1 MCHEAGKILIEQ
13 KKDSLMDAIKIL
25 RLIPVLFALLL
36 LASCSSSDGGNPGTT
51 ATTAT
56 TGRVSLLI
64 TDAPTDDFDQVNLTV
79 ESISFLGED
88 DGHETIVFDE
98 SRVID
103 LLSLQNYS
111 DLLVTAVIPVGTYDK
126 IRLHVSQVELVKFI
140 DGGDPESI
148 ITKLPA
154 NGKVDLNPR
163 GTFEVVGDGH
173 LMIELDIDAEKSI
186 HIVEKGNGETSYNF
200 RPVVFVNIV
209 GVDDEVKLVFLED
222 RQVFDRTESGFQLCE
237 DTDEVPGDDDE
248 FTHHDDEE
256 GDDND
261 DHDSCIAVV
270 ISDNTVV
277 QNDLIEVV
285 DASNIVDGS
294 IVNIL
299 GKLSKDSI
307 NALHIVIED
316 KDKEVSNLAVYSG
329 TATTAFDFDN
339 FTMDATTDDDDASIQ
354 PLTITE
360 LAIALVAGSGVRV
373 FDKNGDEVSADSIIV
388 GTNTDVFGLS
398 MPDIATVSK
407 VQAAFVI
414 INNEVTADKLS
425 GTIAAIDEAGSQLT
439 VLADVGDITG
449 DICVD
454 TADAIIFILAIVDKK
469 VVTKEILISNLQVEM
484 LIDVYGEYDDL
495 GCVAADVILVAEPF
509 ATIPVETLVTGN

>member
-1 MCHEAGKILIEQ
+1 
-13 KKDSLMDAIKIL
+13 MDAIKIL
-25 RLIPVLFALLL
+25 KLIPALFALLL
-36 LASCSSSDGGNPGTT
+36 LASCSSSDGGNSDTG
-51 ATTAT
+51 TTAT

-98 SRVID
+98 SRIVD
-103 LLSLQNYS
+103 LLALQNYS

-126 IRLHVSQVELVKFI
+126 IRLHVSQVELVTFV

-163 GTFEVVGDGH
+163 GSFEVVGDGH

-186 HIVEKGNGETSYNF
+186 HIIEKGNGEKSYNF
-200 RPVVFVNIV
+200 RPVVFVNIA

-222 RQVFDRTESGFQLCE
+222 RQVSERTDSGFLLCE

-248 FTHHDDEE
+248 VVHHDDEEEE

-261 DHDSCIAVV
+261 NHDSCIAVV

-285 DASNIVDGS
+285 PASDIVDGS

-299 GKLSKDSI
+299 GKLSRDSI
-307 NALHIVIED
+307 NALHIVIEAED
-316 KDKEVSNLAVYSG
+316 KAVSNLAVYSG

-360 LAIALVAGSGVRV
+360 LAIALVEGSGVRV
-373 FDKNGDEVSADSIIV
+373 FDKNGDEVPADSIII

-414 INNEVTADKLS
+414 INNEVASDKLS
-425 GTIAAIDEAGSQLT
+425 GTIAAIDEVGSQLT
-439 VLADVGDITG
+439 VLADMGDTTG
-449 DICVD
+449 DVCVD
-454 TADAIIFILAIVDKK
+454 TADAIIFILAIVDGK
-469 VVTKEILISNLQVEM
+469 VVTKEISINDLQLDM
-484 LIDVYGEYDDL
+484 PIDVYGEDDGA

-509 ATIPVETLVTGN
+509 ASTPVETLVSGS

>member
-1 MCHEAGKILIEQ
+1 
-13 KKDSLMDAIKIL
+13 MDAIKIL
-25 RLIPVLFALLL
+25 KLIPVLFALLL
-36 LASCSSSDGGNPGTT
+36 LASCSSSDGGNSDTG
-51 ATTAT
+51 TTAT

-79 ESISFLGED
+79 ESISFLGEE

-98 SRVID
+98 SRIVD
-103 LLSLQNYS
+103 LLALQNYS

-126 IRLHVSQVELVKFI
+126 IRLHVSQVELVTFV

-163 GTFEVVGDGH
+163 GSFEVVGDGH

-222 RQVFDRTESGFQLCE
+222 RQVVDKTESGFQLCE
-237 DTDEVPGDDDE
+237 DSDDVHIDVE
-248 FTHHDDEE
+248 DSDDV
-256 GDDND
+256 D

-285 DASNIVDGS
+285 SASEIVDGS

-299 GKLSKDSI
+299 GKLSRDSI
-307 NALHIVIED
+307 NALHIVIEA
-316 KDKEVSNLAVYSG
+316 KDKAVSNLAVYNG

-339 FTMDATTDDDDASIQ
+339 FTMDATTDDDGASIQ

-360 LAIALVAGSGVRV
+360 LAIALVEGSGVRV
-373 FDKNGDEVSADSIIV
+373 FDKNGDEVPADSIII

-414 INNEVTADKLS
+414 INNEVASDKLS
-425 GTIAAIDEAGSQLT
+425 GTIAAIDEVGSQLT
-439 VLADVGDITG
+439 VLADMGDTTG
-449 DICVD
+449 DVCVD
-454 TADAIIFILAIVDKK
+454 TTDAIIFILAIVDKK
-469 VVTKEILISNLQVEM
+469 VVTKEILINNLLIDM
-484 LIDVYGEYDDL
+484 PIDVYGEYDDDS
-495 GCVAADVILVAEPF
+495 GCVDANVILVAEPF
-509 ATIPVETLVTGN
+509 ASTPVETLVSGN

>member
-1 MCHEAGKILIEQ
+1 
-13 KKDSLMDAIKIL
+13 MDLLKFIK
-25 RLIPVLFALLL
+25 LIPLLFIALV
-36 LASCSSSDGGNPGTT
+36 LASCGASDGGS
-51 ATTAT
+51 ATDAAT

-88 DGHETIVFDE
+88 DGHETIVFDG
-98 SRVID
+98 SRVVD
-103 LLSLQNYS
+103 LLALQNYS
-111 DLLVTAVIPVGTYDK
+111 DLLVTAVIPVGAYDK
-126 IRLHVSQVELVKFI
+126 IRLHVSQVELIRFVEGQ
-140 DGGDPESI
+140 DSESI

-163 GTFEVVGDGH
+163 GSFEVVGDGH

-222 RQVFDRTESGFQLCE
+222 RQVSERTDSGFQLCE
-237 DTDEVPGDDDE
+237 DTDEVPGDDDVV
-248 FTHHDDEE
+248 HHDDDEEQE
-256 GDDND
+256 GDDSDN
-261 DHDSCIAVV
+261 HDSCIAVV

-285 DASNIVDGS
+285 SASDIVDGS

-299 GKLSKDSI
+299 GKLSRDSI
-307 NALHIVIED
+307 NALHIVIEA

-339 FTMDATTDDDDASIQ
+339 FTMDATTDDDEASIQ
-354 PLTITE
+354 PLTVTE
-360 LAIALVAGSGVRV
+360 LAIALVEGSGVRV
-373 FDKNGDEVSADSIIV
+373 FDKNGDEVSADSIII
-388 GTNTDVFGLS
+388 GTNANVFGLA

-407 VQAAFVI
+407 VQAAFVV
-414 INNEVTADKLS
+414 INNDVKTDKLS
-425 GTIAAIDEAGSQLT
+425 GTIVAVNEAEAQLT
-439 VLADVGDITG
+439 VFATRGDTTADV
-449 DICVD
+449 CVD
-454 TADAIIFILAIVDKK
+454 TTDAIILILAVVDGK
-469 VVTKEILISNLQVEM
+469 VVTKEISIGDLHVDM
-484 LIDVYGEYDDL
+484 LIDVYGEDD
-495 GCVAADVILVAEPF
+495 GSSCVAADVILVANPLAAPLG
-509 ATIPVETLVTGN
+509 ATLLVTGN